1 MNRPERESDMAKS
14 LKRTVY
20 RSARTTTLYILVS
33 GVAMTLL
40 FPMFFLFTF
49 SLMSDYESYSEWP
62 KPVIPS
68 RSVSYELSRLD
79 GQEAAYTLSI
89 WNNSENQFLPFGPE
103 KTVNSDK
110 AVRKLTNFVRNYA
123 NCTFTGNKIRELMS
137 EADSRG
143 TVSFKLKKDIFSNYS
158 RFFKLYSG
166 AWASVLSSLTTAFL
180 TIVISL
186 SIGGMAG
193 YAFARYVFKGKNLL
207 KLSVLLLRMFPPVA
221 IALPMVISLGKMGL
235 YDKPAG
241 LSLIYSINQ
250 ISLSI
255 WITASIF
262 MGIPESLEE
271 AALIFGT
278 TRVGAFFRIT
288 LPLAVPG
295 LAACAMY
302 SFIYSWNEVINALI
316 LTQFNPTLPVV
327 VYRSLLGANAQVHLI
342 AAGSV
347 AQAIPAIVFTLFIRK
362 YILQMWGGVKV

>member
-1 MNRPERESDMAKS
+1 MTGRMKQRIF
-14 LKRTVY
+14 
-20 RSARTTTLYILVS
+20 RSVRSTTLYIVVL
-33 GVAMTLL
+33 GIAMALI
-40 FPMFFLFTF
+40 FPLFFLFTF

-62 KPVIPS
+62 KPLIPS
-68 RSVSYELSRLD
+68 TSVAFRMVPLEPVK
-79 GQEAAYTLSI
+79 GEAAYGLEI
-89 WNNSENQFLPFGPE
+89 YNHSEDAFKPFGPE
-103 KTVNSDK
+103 YSTKSK
-110 AVRKLTNFVRNYA
+110 GSAGKLSRFIRNYS
-123 NCTFTGNKIRELMS
+123 NCEISREELQEMMGQTDRNGS
-137 EADSRG
+137 ADFR
-143 TVSFKLKKDIFSNYS
+143 LKKGIFSNYS
-158 RFFKLYSG
+158 RFFKLYAG
-166 AWASVLSSLTTAFL
+166 ALPSVISSLNTALL
-180 TIVISL
+180 TIIISL

-193 YAFARYVFKGKNLL
+193 YAFARYVFKGKNIL
-207 KLSVLLLRMFPPVA
+207 KLSVLFVRMFPPVA
-221 IALPMVISLGKMGL
+221 VALPMIIILGKIGL

-278 TRVGAFFRIT
+278 TRAGAFFRIT

-347 AQAIPAIVFTLFIRK
+347 AQALPAIIFTLFIRK

>member
-1 MNRPERESDMAKS
+1 MNRKVKQT
-14 LKRTVY
+14 LF
-20 RSARTTTLYILVS
+20 RSAKRTTLYIVVA
-33 GVAMTLL
+33 GVAMALI

-62 KPVIPS
+62 KPLIPS
-68 RSVSYELSRLD
+68 AKVEFRMLPKDDTE
-79 GQEAAYTLSI
+79 GEKAYALQI
-89 WNNSENQFLPFGPE
+89 FNNSENSFQPFGPE
-103 KTVNSDK
+103 QTTRDK
-110 AVRKLTNFVRNYA
+110 GSVRKLSNFIRNYS
-123 NCTFTGNKIRELMS
+123 NCSLEEQAILEYMDRIDREGMVRFT
-137 EADSRG
+137 
-143 TVSFKLKKDIFSNYS
+143 LKKGLFKNYN
-158 RFFKLYSG
+158 RFFRLYSG
-166 AWASVLSSLTTAFL
+166 ALPSVIASLTTALL
-180 TIVISL
+180 TIAISL

-193 YAFARYVFKGKNLL
+193 YAFARYVFRGKNVL
-207 KLSVLLLRMFPPVA
+207 KLSVLFVRMFPPVA
-221 IALPMVISLGKMGL
+221 VALPMIIILGKIGL

-271 AALIFGT
+271 AAQIFGT

-288 LPLAVPG
+288 LPLSVPG

-316 LTQFNPTLPVV
+316 LTQFNPTLPVI

-347 AQAIPAIVFTLFIRK
+347 AQALPAIIFTLFIRK

>member
-1 MNRPERESDMAKS
+1 MNNKLRQNI
-14 LKRTVY
+14 Y
-20 RSARTTTLYILVS
+20 RSARSTSLYIVVT
-33 GVAMTLL
+33 GVAMMLI
-40 FPMFFLFTF
+40 FPMFFLFTT
-49 SLMSDYESYSEWP
+49 SLMSDYENYQEWP
-62 KPVIPS
+62 KPLLPS
-68 RSVSYELSRLD
+68 RTVDFRLVPLEEKDGEEAYGLQVYNFAEGDFIPYGPVSNSRSKSSL
-79 GQEAAYTLSI
+79 
-89 WNNSENQFLPFGPE
+89 
-103 KTVNSDK
+103 
-110 AVRKLTNFVRNYA
+110 RKLNNFIYNNF
-123 NCTFTGNKIRELMS
+123 NCRTSTEEILLWMDETDAKGSHSFT
-137 EADSRG
+137 
-143 TVSFKLKKDIFSNYS
+143 LKKGILNNYN
-158 RFFKLYSG
+158 RFFRLYSG
-166 AWASVLSSLTTAFL
+166 ALTSVLASISTALF
-180 TIVISL
+180 TILISL

-193 YAFARYVFKGKNLL
+193 YAFARYVFKGKNIL
-207 KLSVLLLRMFPPVA
+207 KLSVLFVRMFPPVA
-221 IALPMVISLGKMGL
+221 IALPMVITLGKIGL
-235 YDKPAG
+235 YDKPVG

-278 TRVGAFFRIT
+278 SKIGAFFRVT

-347 AQAIPAIVFTLFIRK
+347 AQALPAIIFTLFIRR

>member
-1 MNRPERESDMAKS
+1 MGNN
-14 LKRTVY
+14 LKRTVF
-20 RSARTTTLYILVS
+20 RSAKTTTLYIIVS
-33 GVAMTLL
+33 GVAMALI

-62 KPVIPS
+62 KPLIPS
-68 RSVSYELSRLD
+68 RSVDFQLSPLTEQD
-79 GQEAAYTLSI
+79 AYALVI
-89 WNNSENQFLPFGPE
+89 WNSSEEAFMPFGPE
-103 KTVNSDK
+103 STDREAASL
-110 AVRKLTNFVRNYA
+110 RKLSNFLRNYA
-123 NCTFTGNKIRELMS
+123 NCTISGEDLLALMDEVDQKGIASFT
-137 EADSRG
+137 
-143 TVSFKLKKDIFSNYS
+143 LKKNLFSNYT
-158 RFFKLYSG
+158 RFFSLYSG
-166 AWASVLSSLTTAFL
+166 AASSVIASLSTAFL
-180 TIVISL
+180 TILLSL

-193 YAFARYVFKGKNLL
+193 YAFARYVFKGKNIL
-207 KLSVLLLRMFPPVA
+207 KLSVLFVRMFPPVA
-221 IALPMVISLGKMGL
+221 VALPMVIILGKMGL
-235 YDKPAG
+235 YDRPAG
-241 LSLIYSINQ
+241 LSLIYSVNQ

-278 TRVGAFFRIT
+278 SRIGAFFRIT

-347 AQAIPAIVFTLFIRK
+347 AQALPAIIFTLFIRK

>member
-1 MNRPERESDMAKS
+1 MGKK
-14 LKRTVY
+14 LKQNMY
-20 RSARTTTLYILVS
+20 RSVRTTTLYIIVT
-33 GVAMTLL
+33 GVAMMLI

-62 KPVIPS
+62 KPLLPL
-68 RSVSYELSRLD
+68 RNTEFRLD
-79 GQEAAYTLSI
+79 LLEEVNEERAYGLLIYNHSEEAYMS
-89 WNNSENQFLPFGPE
+89 FGPE
-103 KTVNSDK
+103 YTTRDAKSL
-110 AVRKLTNFVRNYA
+110 RKLSNFIRNYA
-123 NCTFTGNKIRELMS
+123 NCSLDQEKILQIMDQTDGQGSMDFT
-137 EADSRG
+137 
-143 TVSFKLKKDIFSNYS
+143 LKKGLFSNYT

-166 AWASVLSSLTTAFL
+166 ALNSVMASITTALF
-180 TIVISL
+180 TILISL

-193 YAFARYVFKGKNLL
+193 YAFARYVFKGKNIL
-207 KLSVLLLRMFPPVA
+207 KLSVLFVRMFPPVA
-221 IALPMVISLGKMGL
+221 IALPMVITLGKMGL

-271 AALIFGT
+271 AAQIFGT
-278 TRVGAFFRIT
+278 TRIGAFFRVT

-316 LTQFNPTLPVV
+316 LTQFNPTLPVI
-327 VYRSLLGANAQVHLI
+327 VYRSLLGASDKVHLI

-347 AQAIPAIVFTLFIRK
+347 AQALPAIIFTLFIRK
-362 YILQMWGGVKV
+362 FILQMWGGVKV

>member
-1 MNRPERESDMAKS
+1 MNK
-14 LKRTVY
+14 KITQQVT
-20 RSARTTTLYILVS
+20 RSAKTTTLYIIVT
-33 GVAMTLL
+33 GVAMALL

-62 KPVIPS
+62 KPLIPS
-68 RSVSYELSRLD
+68 TKVEFRLLPVED
-79 GQEAAYTLSI
+79 NPGEKGYALQIY
-89 WNNSENQFLPFGPE
+89 NHSEDSFMPFGPVATTRE
-103 KTVNSDK
+103 DRS
-110 AVRKLTNFVRNYA
+110 VRKLYNFIRNYS
-123 NCTFTGNKIRELMS
+123 NSSLKEETMLMYMDKIDREGMVQFT
-137 EADSRG
+137 
-143 TVSFKLKKDIFSNYS
+143 LKKGLFSNYS
-158 RFFKLYSG
+158 RFFSLYSG
-166 AWASVLSSLTTAFL
+166 ALPSVMASLTTALL
-180 TIVISL
+180 TIAISL

-193 YAFARYVFKGKNLL
+193 YAFARYIFKGKNLL
-207 KLSVLLLRMFPPVA
+207 KLSVLFVRMFPPVA
-221 IALPMVISLGKMGL
+221 IALPMVIILGKMGL

-271 AALIFGT
+271 AAQIFGT

-316 LTQFNPTLPVV
+316 LTQFNPTLPVI

-347 AQAIPAIVFTLFIRK
+347 AQALPAIVFTLFIRK

>member
-1 MNRPERESDMAKS
+1 MGKR
-14 LKRTVY
+14 LKQNIY
-20 RSARTTTLYILVS
+20 RSARTTSLYIVIT
-33 GVAMTLL
+33 GVAMMLI

-49 SLMSDYESYSEWP
+49 SLMSDYESYAEWP
-62 KPVIPS
+62 KPLLPS
-68 RSVSYELSRLD
+68 TKVEFRMVTLEDSKGES
-79 GQEAAYTLSI
+79 AYGLQI
-89 WNNSENQFLPFGPE
+89 FNNSEQSYVPFGPE
-103 KTVNSDK
+103 SNNRTKSS
-110 AVRKLTNFVRNYA
+110 VRKLHNFIFNYS
-123 NCTFTGNKIRELMS
+123 NCPVETEQILMWMDETDKS
-137 EADSRG
+137 GSVDFR
-143 TVSFKLKKDIFSNYS
+143 LKKGLLNNYE

-166 AWASVLSSLTTAFL
+166 AMGSVLASLSTALF
-180 TIVISL
+180 TILISL

-193 YAFARYVFKGKNLL
+193 YAFARYVFKGKNIL
-207 KLSVLLLRMFPPVA
+207 KLSVLFVRMFPPVA
-221 IALPMVISLGKMGL
+221 IALPMVIILGKIGL

-250 ISLSI
+250 ISLCI

-271 AALIFGT
+271 AAQIFGT
-278 TRVGAFFRIT
+278 SKVGSFFRIT

-347 AQAIPAIVFTLFIRK
+347 AQALPAIIFTLFIRR

>member
-1 MNRPERESDMAKS
+1 MANI
-14 LKRTVY
+14 KRKIY
-20 RSARTTTLYILVS
+20 RSARTTTLYIVVA
-33 GVAMTLL
+33 GVAMALI
-40 FPMFFLFTF
+40 FPMFFLFSF

-62 KPVIPS
+62 KPLIPS
-68 RSVSYELSRLD
+68 RNTRFELTPLEDPRTY
-79 GQEAAYTLSI
+79 QLSI
-89 WNNSENQFLPFGPE
+89 WNKSEEVFRPFGPISN
-103 KTVNSDK
+103 TRDSSSL
-110 AVRKLTNFVRNYA
+110 RKLSNFVRNYS
-123 NCTFTGNKIRELMS
+123 NCTISQDQILEIMDQTDKDGKASFT
-137 EADSRG
+137 
-143 TVSFKLKKDIFSNYS
+143 LKKGILSNYT
-158 RFFKLYSG
+158 RFFTLYSG
-166 AWASVLSSLTTAFL
+166 AFSSVMASLYTALL
-180 TIVISL
+180 TILLSL

-193 YAFARYVFKGKNLL
+193 YAFARYVFKGKNIL
-207 KLSVLLLRMFPPVA
+207 KLSVLFVRMFPPVA
-221 IALPMVISLGKMGL
+221 IALPMVIILGNMGL

-271 AALIFGT
+271 AALVFGT
-278 TRVGAFFRIT
+278 TRVGAFFRVT

-316 LTQFNPTLPVV
+316 LTQFNPTLPVI
-327 VYRSLLGANAQVHLI
+327 VYRSLLGANAQVQLI

>member
-1 MNRPERESDMAKS
+1 MGSV
-14 LKRTVY
+14 KRTIY
-20 RSARTTTLYILVS
+20 RSARTTTLYIIVA
-33 GVAMTLL
+33 GVAMALI
-40 FPMFFLFTF
+40 FPMFFLLSF
-49 SLMSDYESYSEWP
+49 SFMSDYESYSEWP
-62 KPVIPS
+62 KPLIPS
-68 RSVSYELSRLD
+68 GKAEFQMTSLEEPGSYLVH
-79 GQEAAYTLSI
+79 I
-89 WNNSENQFLPFGPE
+89 WNRSDGAFQPFGPE
-103 KTVNSDK
+103 SNTRESKSL
-110 AVRKLTNFVRNYA
+110 RKLSNFLRNYS
-123 NCTFTGNKIRELMS
+123 NCSISKEEISGYMDRVDREGTVTFT
-137 EADSRG
+137 
-143 TVSFKLKKDIFSNYS
+143 LKKGIFSNYT
-158 RFFKLYSG
+158 RFFALYQG
-166 AWASVLSSLTTAFL
+166 ALAAVTASLYTALL
-180 TIVISL
+180 TILLSL

-207 KLSVLLLRMFPPVA
+207 KLSVLFVRMFPPVA
-221 IALPMVISLGKMGL
+221 VALPMVIILGKMGL

-278 TRVGAFFRIT
+278 TRIGAFFRVT

-347 AQAIPAIVFTLFIRK
+347 AQAVPAIVFTLFIRK

>member
-1 MNRPERESDMAKS
+1 M
-14 LKRTVY
+14 Y
-20 RSARTTTLYILVS
+20 RSVKTTTLYIVIT
-33 GVAMTLL
+33 GVAMMLI
-40 FPMFFLFTF
+40 FPMFFLFIF

-62 KPVIPS
+62 KPLLPS
-68 RSVSYELSRLD
+68 INTDFRMERLNDVSD
-79 GQEAAYTLSI
+79 EATYGLLI
-89 WNNSENQFLPFGPE
+89 FNHSEDKYMPFGPE
-103 KTVNSDK
+103 SSSREKKSL
-110 AVRKLTNFVRNYA
+110 RKLSNFIRNYS
-123 NCTFTGNKIRELMS
+123 NCELGQEEILDLMNQVDQNTRVDFT
-137 EADSRG
+137 
-143 TVSFKLKKDIFSNYS
+143 LKKGLLNNYE

-166 AWASVLSSLTTAFL
+166 AFNSIIASLTTALF
-180 TIVISL
+180 TILISL

-193 YAFARYVFKGKNLL
+193 YAFARYVFKGKNIL
-207 KLSVLLLRMFPPVA
+207 KLSVLFVRMFPPVA
-221 IALPMVISLGKMGL
+221 IALPMVITLGKMGL

-271 AALIFGT
+271 AAQIFGT
-278 TRVGAFFRIT
+278 TRVGAFFKIT

-316 LTQFNPTLPVV
+316 LTQFNPTLPVI
-327 VYRSLLGANAQVHLI
+327 VYRSLLGANAQVQLI

-347 AQAIPAIVFTLFIRK
+347 AQALPAIIFTLFIRK